1 MKKIFRTAFI
11 AGIIFATML
20 LTSCF
25 DYVQSISYKNG
36 QYEIYYKL
44 TFSKII
50 MALAGEEATEDDLIG
65 EFAEGGPFDKSEIT
79 EVDTD
84 IEKGFEAR
92 ISIDPKTKDA
102 DEKSLLPKKSG
113 NKCYIPFTF
122 AKDFSSDELG
132 LDDDESGMAYVM
144 LSSVKCRVLV
154 SKKIIQFVS
163 RAYFEGTDGAYCSV
177 PFYDYGDSFCIEV
190 PLPLIMTSP
199 SYRLDRIV
207 LETAGEI

>member
-1 MKKIFRTAFI
+1 MKKFFRTGFVAL
-11 AGIIFATML
+11 IILSTMM

-36 QYEIYYKL
+36 KYEVYYKL

-50 MALAGEEATEDDLIG
+50 MALAGEESQEDDLIG
-65 EFAEGGPFDKSEIT
+65 EFTEDTPFERGDIT

-84 IEKGFEAR
+84 IEKGFEIRAF
-92 ISIDPKTKDA
+92 IDPKTEDE
-102 DEKSLLPKKSG
+102 DEKSMLPKKSG

-122 AKDFSSDELG
+122 AEDFSSDDMG
-132 LDDDESGMAYVM
+132 LDDDETGMAAVM

-154 SKKIIQFVS
+154 SKKIIQNVS
-163 RAYFEGTDGAYCSV
+163 KAYFEGKGGANYSV

-190 PLPLIMTSP
+190 PMALLMTSP
-199 SYRLDRIV
+199 NYRLDRIV